1 MKEFELSRY
10 IKKWLPLIVFLC
22 IGLTVAVYLF
32 LSSSR
37 MYVASAVI
45 HYNDEN
51 AEKGLT
57 PIGTELDVNE
67 IRSSS
72 IMSRVLLNLGLTGTY
87 SVDDLLSRVSVTEVI
102 DKDEEARKEA
112 LLDEGE
118 EYTYEPTTYIV
129 SFEAENKEG
138 EAFARQ
144 VLDELLDQY
153 FADYS
158 EKYVNSATVNN
169 TLSRLNEDHYDYI
182 EMLEIIDEDLT
193 DTISTLNR
201 RSGDSFR
208 STKTGMTFDDLANEV
223 YLIQSVRV
231 SALFSEVLD
240 RQITRDK
247 NLLISDYS
255 TRIQN
260 NSISNLEENETVADV
275 VQLMDAYVTK
285 MRNSDNTNITY
296 EYILDEVYEKDLLNM
311 AGELIGQGDQTVTY
325 DKLIFSWR
333 DHSETREY
341 AVIDS
346 AYCQYIINVFSEHI
360 GNCGGVVVAPAA
372 GTDAEN
378 PENPEDAENA
388 ENAGEGPAQTVI
400 VGTCSQSDLT
410 CSELSDPEG
419 YAEAAARVEEEIEE
433 LVQEMDALYE
443 VVYATNTEYNE
454 YRGAESIS
462 MLSTSSVEANINV
475 ALYTAIAAV
484 FLLIICCG
492 GAVLLGRL
500 NDIIRYAFY
509 TDHMTGM
516 YNRIA
521 FDAYLK
527 ERDRKILDN
536 GVVCTTARIVNQ
548 MELNRAYGREA
559 GDAVIRLFADSLR
572 EAFRTTDS
580 YLVYNGNSQ
589 FIVMTE
595 RTDYVAVQYMVQRF
609 RLLLDARE
617 TLTQERI
624 TYEVGFAETSR
635 SKVNK
640 VRELLSRAAGSQEK
654 YESAPVE
661 GQEEQEDAAGTE
673 QKTAD

>member
-1 MKEFELSRY
+1 MKEFQLSRY

-22 IGLTVAVYLF
+22 IGLTAAVYLF

-45 HYNDEN
+45 HYNDES
-51 AEKGLT
+51 AERGLT
-57 PIGTELDVNE
+57 PIGTKLDVNE

-72 IMSRVLLNLGLTGTY
+72 VMSRVLFNLGLTGTY
-87 SVDDLLSRVSVTEVI
+87 SVDDLLARVSVTEVI

-118 EYTYEPTTYIV
+118 EYIYEPTTYIV

-169 TLSRLNEDHYDYI
+169 TLSRLYEDNYDYI
-182 EMLEIIDEDLT
+182 EMLEIIDDDLT
-193 DTISTLNR
+193 DTISALNQ

-208 STKTGMTFDDLANEV
+208 STKTGMSFADLANEV
-223 YLIQSVRV
+223 NLIQSVRV

-240 RQITRDK
+240 QQLTKDK
-247 NLLISDYS
+247 GLLISDYS

-260 NSISNLEENETVADV
+260 NNISNLKENETVADV
-275 VQLMDAYVTK
+275 VRLIDAYVDK

-296 EYILDEVYEKDLLNM
+296 EYILDEVYEKDLLNL

-333 DHSETREY
+333 DHSETKEY
-341 AVIDS
+341 AIIDS
-346 AYCQYIINVFSEHI
+346 AYCQYIIDVFSEHL
-360 GNCGGVVVAPAA
+360 GNCGGAAAAPVAEP
-372 GTDAEN
+372 DAED
-378 PENPEDAENA
+378 E
-388 ENAGEGPAQTVI
+388 GEAPAQTVTA
-400 VGTCSQSDLT
+400 GACSQSDMT
-410 CSELSDPEG
+410 CSELSDPAG
-419 YAEAAARVEEEIEE
+419 YARAVTRVEEEIEE
-433 LVQEMDALYE
+433 LVQEMNALYE
-443 VVYATNTEYNE
+443 VVYATNAEYNE

-462 MLSTSSVEANINV
+462 MMSSSSVKEDINV

-500 NDIIRYAFY
+500 NDIIQYAFY

-516 YNRIA
+516 HNRMA

-527 ERDRKILDN
+527 ERDRRVLDD
-536 GVVCTTARIVNQ
+536 GVVCTTVRITNQ
-548 MELNRAYGREA
+548 MELNRIYGREA
-559 GDAVIRLFADSLR
+559 GDATIRFFADSLR
-572 EAFRTTDS
+572 EAFRKTGS

-589 FIVMTE
+589 FIIMTE
-595 RTDYVAVQYMVQRF
+595 RTDYVTVKYMLQRF
-609 RLLLDARE
+609 QLLLDTRE
-617 TLTQERI
+617 TLTQEHI
-624 TYEVGFAETSR
+624 TYEMGFAETSR

-640 VRELLSRAAGSQEK
+640 VRGLLSKAVGAQEK

-661 GQEEQEDAAGTE
+661 GKEEQED
-673 QKTAD
+673 TAKAEK